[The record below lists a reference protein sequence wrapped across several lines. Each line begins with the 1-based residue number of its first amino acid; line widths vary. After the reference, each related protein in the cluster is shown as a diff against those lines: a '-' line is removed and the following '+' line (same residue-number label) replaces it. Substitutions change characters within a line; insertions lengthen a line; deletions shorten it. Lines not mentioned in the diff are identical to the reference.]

1 MREKSRKDIILDV
14 FQCGIVDPVADR
26 LDMRRALNELAF
38 RQAGYFTARQARGIG
53 YSAQSQK
60 YHADRGT
67 WVRVERGLYRLAGWP
82 SHESDSYTRWYVW
95 GEHDGVLSHDSA
107 AALHGLGDLD
117 PHSVHLT
124 FAEPRRTRLS
134 GVTLHT
140 AELPATDVT
149 ESAPMRLTTP
159 SRTVLDLA
167 DSPITQEQFTE
178 TVFDALDRA
187 LIDPETLV
195 ARADDFGLAAALRIE
210 RALSD
215 HRQSHT

>member
-1 MREKSRKDIILDV
+1 MRK
-14 FQCGIVDPVADR
+14 
-26 LDMRRALNELAF
+26 ALNELAF
-38 RQAGYFTARQARGIG
+38 RQAGYFTASQARGIG

-67 WVRVERGLYRLAGWP
+67 WVRVERGLYRLAEWP
-82 SHESDSYTRWYVW
+82 SHESDSYTRWFVW
-95 GEHDGVLSHDSA
+95 GEREGVLSHDSA

-124 FAEPRRTRLS
+124 FPEPRRTRLN

-140 AELPATDVT
+140 AALPAQDVV
-149 ESAPMRLTTP
+149 EAAPVRLTTP

-178 TVFDALDRA
+178 IVIDSLDRT
-187 LIDPETLV
+187 LSDPGTLT
-195 ARADDFGLAAALRIE
+195 ARSDDFGPTAALRIE
-210 RALSD
+210 RALAEY
-215 HRQSHT
+215 RTIRA